1 MEDMQ
6 CKYQC
11 ACHLR
16 FSRGTQPRGEGERF
30 NCNELADV
38 IMEAEKSTIYRKQ
51 ARDQESQSCAKFQ
64 SKFEGSRPRRADGVS
79 PGVSVGILKAEDG
92 CSSPKT
98 VMQNERILPPSIP

>member
-1 MEDMQ
+1 MCVIQ
-6 CKYQC
+6 VLQRNTAKG
-11 ACHLR
+11 
-16 FSRGTQPRGEGERF
+16 RGGERF

-38 IMEAEKSTIYRKQ
+38 IMEAEKSAIYREQ

-64 SKFEGSRPRRADGVS
+64 SKFEGSRPRRADRVS

-98 VMQNERILPPSIP
+98 VRQSERILPPSIP